1 MECLPEVL
9 PLKHNRKWDKER
21 VIEYIQRRQQE
32 GKAMNYATL
41 RGDDYALLGAA
52 ERYFDSMKE
61 RPSWWYVRCSRCS
74 THQDHEQEDQVC
86 YTLPSTNTASS

>member
-1 MECLPEVL
+1 MDNGLPDIVPMRARRYEPIPV
-9 PLKHNRKWDKER
+9 DKVKVIKAR

-52 ERYFDSMKE
+52 ERYFG
-61 RPSWWYVRCSRCS
+61 SWRNALLAAGIVL
-74 THQDHEQEDQVC
+74 EK
-86 YTLPSTNTASS
+86 PGK